1 MVFALSKEGYLII
14 VDSNN
19 GNIIRI
25 TYVFDQIK
33 KPKEDQIE
41 STGFIV
47 AKENVYISLNNGKFI
62 IAKIL
67 NGKTE
72 KVIKFD
78 RNKISRG
85 YIFNKKM
92 YLIYDNAILKLN

>member
-72 KVIKFD
+72 KVLKFD
-78 RNKISRG
+78 RNKISRA
-85 YIFNKKM
+85 YILNKKM
-92 YLIYDNAILKLN
+92 YLISDNAILKLN